1 MAFARIPDEG
11 EREAF
16 ARVSFPLTG
25 EIMNVGQRILAGGVV
40 ALGLIVAGCSSDH
53 HDRAS
58 SERRSYD
65 PYNSR
70 YDART
75 AGSEHGPWH
84 DDDRYLHHDRD
95 WKADSDR
102 GRDSNDRDDPSRRGY

>member
-1 MAFARIPDEG
+1 
-11 EREAF
+11 
-16 ARVSFPLTG
+16 
-25 EIMNVGQRILAGGVV
+25 MNVGQRILAGGTVV
-40 ALGLIVAGCSSDH
+40 LGLLAAGCSSSDH
-53 HDRAS
+53 DGRH

-65 PYNSR
+65 PYDSR

-75 AGSEHGPWH
+75 AGSEHGPWR
-84 DDDRYLHHDRD
+84 DEDGDIHHDRD